1 MALELPWRDG
11 YRISRIVCLIF
22 SWMSLRILQFF
33 LCQLEE
39 NHHLEVPQDL
49 YKLLFER
56 NLEIKCKVGC
66 IFLMVTVS
74 LLPRAV
80 FGPTDH
86 REDPPHFTRKPF
98 SLKMILPP
106 IKRTYCPLR
115 SILAFVLVKTFPA
128 TEWSTISHQEIFIR
142 YRLGK
147 VLLYWW
153 VICWWWLTEKRW
165 VILAD
170 PPKSS
175 FLLTKIHLFT

>member
-1 MALELPWRDG
+1 MAMELPSSDG
-11 YRISRIVCLIF
+11 YRISRIVCLNF
-22 SWMSLRILQFF
+22 SWKSLRISQFF

-128 TEWSTISHQEIFIR
+128 TEWSTISHQEIFIDS
-142 YRLGK
+142 
-147 VLLYWW
+147 
-153 VICWWWLTEKRW
+153 EKSYS
-165 VILAD
+165 IDESSAD
-170 PPKSS
+170 DDSPKNDES
-175 FLLTKIHLFT
+175 FSPTHRNHHSYSPKFT